1 MYVYIYYGPHKIL
14 MLTPIKFILKNKDW
28 NYILINS
35 LLFFGFLPFLLTHD
49 FWDGAIISYG
59 SSMQDLSGIK
69 FWFFQSG
76 WHLQYFQ
83 ILAFHE
89 IANALSISYIVAN
102 KAIVFIFSILFLRE
116 IALISKMHFHLE
128 GKWLLALLI
137 FLSASPV
144 MSVLSSSVMAFHFL
158 SLTACLIGVRWIHG
172 SNNYRLILGY
182 FLIFLSL
189 SYPANLGLC
198 IGLSYLYDCSSS
210 KEIKD
215 IKILNLNIA
224 LPQIRTY
231 GVTILA
237 ISFYIVHGL
246 IFEPYGFWD
255 GYYSLRSLFTLKGI
269 LVIGFRSAEFLSHFL
284 IVGFIICLIQLLN
297 KSKMKIFNL
306 ESFRNNS
313 ILFIGLFVFLMSSC
327 LSFILVGKSA
337 SIIDIYDWST
347 RHALTF
353 YIPFSMICII
363 TVKLGL
369 EKIRMKTINSNIILT
384 LVLSTNIFLGAY
396 AWNDKF
402 QRDDFYMTFKEYLK
416 TDQNKLSE
424 KIFLV
429 ERNIK
434 PAIRSYEYNY
444 IYYLSRGK
452 VDTFF
457 TEAEFDIDSA
467 LKKMADI
474 NFGFS
479 ALEIE
484 LYLKLNKDQ
493 KIDFLSREKP
503 DLLNALNL
511 YLVTDINKL
520 DGSGLL
526 DDQKLRKWYGPELGK
541 KFKRRLKN
549 IASDLGLVNHS

>member
-1 MYVYIYYGPHKIL
+1 
-14 MLTPIKFILKNKDW
+14 MLAHTKFILKNKDW
-28 NYILINS
+28 NYILLNS
-35 LLFFGFLPFLLTHD
+35 LLFFGFLPFFLTHD
-49 FWDGAIISYG
+49 FWDGAVISYG

-89 IANALSISYIVAN
+89 VSNALSIDYIVAN

-116 IALISKMHFHLE
+116 IALIAKLNFHLE

-158 SLTACLIGVRWIHG
+158 SLTICLIGVRWIHG
-172 SNNYRLILGY
+172 SKNYRLILGY

-198 IGLSYLYDCSSS
+198 IGLSYLYDCGFS
-210 KEIKD
+210 KEIRN
-215 IKILNLNIA
+215 IKMLNLDIA

-231 GVTILA
+231 RVIILA
-237 ISFYIVHGL
+237 ISFYVVHGL

-255 GYYSLRSLFTLKGI
+255 GYYSLRNIFTLKGV
-269 LVIGFRSAEFLSHFL
+269 LVFGFRSVEFLSHFL
-284 IVGFIICLIQLLN
+284 IVGFIICLIQLIN
-297 KSKMKIFNL
+297 SNKMKIYNFDN
-306 ESFRNNS
+306 FRDNS
-313 ILFIGLFVFLMSSC
+313 ILYIGLFIFLMSSC

-402 QRDDFYMTFKEYLK
+402 QRDDFYITFQEYLEA
-416 TDQNKLSE
+416 DQNKLSA

-429 ERNIK
+429 KRDIK
-434 PAIRSYEYNY
+434 PAVRSYEYNY

-457 TEAEFDIDSA
+457 TETEFDVDSA

-511 YLVTDINKL
+511 YLVTDVSKL
-520 DGSGLL
+520 DGSELL
-526 DDQKLRKWYGPELGK
+526 DDQKLRKWYGPEPGK
-541 KFKRRLKN
+541 KFKRRLKE
-549 IASDLGLVNHS
+549 IASNLGLANHS